1 MMSSA
6 AKWGLKTNT
15 DNRRSNMLE
24 GLNTPEDWGVADKN
38 TWVAKQAFSGE
49 ALMPLLE
56 GYDVVGFNESASINF
71 AAKQLKQQ
79 PAHGNRKQAAM
90 LQKCD
95 PGFHAQGNRCV
106 QGAAPKPGT
115 SPAQRM
121 EQAKASGAWKGPIVQ
136 EKSNQQNQ
144 RSQSRQAAPPIK
156 RPSQQKPESVAP
168 KETTQKEKS
177 ESSKELSKILGQA
190 HSQRGSFLEKRERN
204 PSMYIDTTQVGRG
217 KDRTSIRNYV
227 EKKFADNPKL
237 KDASVQVLEFASLW
251 VDGDGR
257 RISGD
262 TIKEG
267 KTAQDVKQFSLEYQ
281 LNNDGS
287 ISQIDPSEEGE
298 QRAFRNFGELNSVLE
313 GPIKKAL
320 LAAGLTE
327 EDLLEHPPQKP
338 NLKGLS
344 KEDKEI
350 VKKDYEQRLSEYNKR
365 EARRNSIAESLSQE
379 VLQEHLQQAE
389 RKKFG
394 SPLDFFKDLSPEEQD
409 EVIDTIYPLLPSTL
423 KDRFNKVGSP
433 RKNTFGG
440 YKIENGKKIPVYA
453 DKAGPIR
460 GKAMLKKYLV
470 QGGIDGYTHSPTIM
484 SPYSL
489 TLDHVLPSAKGGGD
503 HPDNGVFTRGG
514 LNTHLSDNNFLWLY
528 RSALGEKE
536 RLNQLSESSEEQ
548 QRLYNDAQKAAY
560 KSQFGTSV
568 MLSQGGTGQKLST
581 SALNNSRGGLTGNIS
596 TDINMISKSITDSD
610 LAEAN
615 ASSLDPASREVQDF
629 VKKKTLQSLGI
640 YYFGTLHP
648 NAEKPSEKAMSSKMQ
663 NLLWSSISSRLKDGS
678 SIEEINDSI
687 SGIKTVLSASLLFGT
702 KAGNSYLSKIGA
714 DSNSDAE
721 TLFKDGINKLSKFL
735 GRGLSQDEISMV
747 RSQF

>member
-1 MMSSA
+1 MIDA
-6 AKWGLKTNT
+6 VFK
-15 DNRRSNMLE
+15 
-24 GLNTPEDWGVADKN
+24 PEDWGVADKN
-38 TWVAKQAFSGE
+38 EWVADRLLFGE
-49 ALMPLLE
+49 AVMPALE
-56 GYDVVGFNESASINF
+56 GRDVVGFVEVIDF
-71 AAKQLKQQ
+71 AAGQFIPDNVKQMAAGQ
-79 PAHGNRKQAAM
+79 PNYTFTNPQTRQTYIKRNGHWTVSGQDGKEVQNRMSRAIDRGNVPEGRVDESK
-90 LQKCD
+90 
-95 PGFHAQGNRCV
+95 AQSKT
-106 QGAAPKPGT
+106 APKPK
-115 SPAQRM
+115 PKQEAQ
-121 EQAKASGAWKGPIVQ
+121 P
-136 EKSNQQNQ
+136 
-144 RSQSRQAAPPIK
+144 
-156 RPSQQKPESVAP
+156 KPEP
-168 KETTQKEKS
+168 KLKKEPEPSTKTIQ
-177 ESSKELSKILGQA
+177 SSAALNQA
-190 HSQRGSFLEKRERN
+190 HSQRGSFLEERGRN
-204 PSMYIDTTQVGRG
+204 SGMYIDIAQADRG
-217 KDRTSIRNYV
+217 KNKTSVRNYV
-227 EKKFADNPKL
+227 ERKFVDNPKL
-237 KDASVQVLEFASLW
+237 RDTSVQVLEFISLW
-251 VDGDGR
+251 VDGDGK

-281 LNNDGS
+281 MNNDGS
-287 ISQIDPSEEGE
+287 VSQMDLSEEGE

-327 EDLLEHPPQKP
+327 EDLSEHPPQKP
-338 NLKGLS
+338 DLKGLS
-344 KEDKEI
+344 KEQ
-350 VKKDYEQRLSEYNKR
+350 KDTIRKNYEQKLSEYNKR
-365 EARRNSIAESLSQE
+365 EARRSSISENLSSE
-379 VLQEHLQQAE
+379 VMQEHLQQAE

-394 SPLDFFKDLSPEEQD
+394 SPLDFFKDLSPKEQD
-409 EVIDTIYPLLPSTL
+409 EVIDAIYPLLPTTL

-440 YKIENGKKIPVYA
+440 YKIENGEKIPLYA

-460 GKAMLKKYLV
+460 GKAMLKKYLS
-470 QGGIDGYTHSPTIM
+470 QGGIDGYTHSSAVM

-581 SALNNSRGGLTGNIS
+581 NALNNSRGGLTGNIS

-615 ASSLDPASREVQDF
+615 ASSLDPTSREVQDF

-640 YYFGTLHP
+640 FYFGTLHP

-663 NLLWSSISSRLKDGS
+663 NLLWSSVSSKLKDGS
-678 SIEEINDSI
+678 SIEEISDSV
-687 SGIKTVLSASLLFGT
+687 SDIKTVLSASLLFGT

-714 DSNSDAE
+714 DSNSNAE

-735 GRGLSQDEISMV
+735 GRSLSQDEINMI